1 MCAKGGLVTWM
12 SKTCLEMPRSKT
24 MEQKR
29 ADWRKNK
36 LQQSVNPKN
45 LMCRAFESNFVLGQ
59 H

>member
-1 MCAKGGLVTWM
+1 
-12 SKTCLEMPRSKT
+12 MPRSKT

-59 H
+59 FGIVISKRFKQD